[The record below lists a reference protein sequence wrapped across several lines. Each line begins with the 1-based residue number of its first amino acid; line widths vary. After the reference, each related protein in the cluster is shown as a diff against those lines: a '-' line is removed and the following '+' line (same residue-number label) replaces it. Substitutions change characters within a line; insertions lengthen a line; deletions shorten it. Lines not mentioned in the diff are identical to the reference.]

1 MADAGFGVLIV
12 EHNLPV
18 VFDIADEVTVL
29 NEGQVIAEGTAAEV
43 SADPE
48 VVRVYIG
55 RQRLDVGGPVP
66 TPAPPKAVSGGTE

>member
-1 MADAGFGVLIV
+1 VLIV

-29 NEGQVIAEGTAAEV
+29 DEGLVIAAGTPAEV
-43 SADPE
+43 SQNPE

-55 RQRLDVGGPVP
+55 RRKITVGGAGS
-66 TPAPPKAVSGGTE
+66 PADAEPAGVAGEPS